1 MKHKVNRSK
10 IVFNEFFKIEKAYLV
25 WEQFDGVMGVE
36 QDRYVIRRGDS
47 VGIVSVCE
55 DGKIILVKQ
64 FRYAAAEKYRDG
76 YLWEIPAGMVDGS
89 EDPAE
94 TAVRE
99 LKEEVGIDA
108 SEMRPLI
115 SFFLSPGALD
125 EKFHLFFT
133 RVPGHLEI
141 GSVGGNKHEHENL
154 KIARFDKAEL
164 LEMIEKNDIAD
175 AKTVASLLYYFNSP
189 FYR

>member
-1 MKHKVNRSK
+1 MKHKVTSSE
-10 IVFNEFFKIEKAYLV
+10 IVFNEFFKIEKARII
-25 WEQFDGVMGVE
+25 WEQFNGVMGVE
-36 QDRYVIRRGDS
+36 QNRYVIRRGDS
-47 VGIVSVCE
+47 VGILPVCE

-64 FRYAAAEKYRDG
+64 FRYPAAQKYRDG

-89 EDPAE
+89 EDPSE

-108 SEMRPLI
+108 PEMNALI

-125 EKFHLFFT
+125 EKFHLFHT
-133 RVPGHLEI
+133 CVPTCPEI
-141 GSVGGNKHEHENL
+141 GSVGGNKHEYEDL
-154 KIARFDKAEL
+154 KIASFDKTEL
-164 LEMIEKNDIAD
+164 LEMIKKNDIAD
-175 AKTVASLLYYFNSP
+175 AKTVASLLYYFSSP